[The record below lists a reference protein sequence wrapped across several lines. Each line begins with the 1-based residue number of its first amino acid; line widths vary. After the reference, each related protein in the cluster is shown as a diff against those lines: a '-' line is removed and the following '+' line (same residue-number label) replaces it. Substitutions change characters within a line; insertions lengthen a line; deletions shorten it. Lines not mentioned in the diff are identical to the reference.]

1 MKVRV
6 TQEFKDKYSG
16 ELHKIGTEMNLSV
29 KRINEILKVGGFLE
43 IVETEDETE
52 QIEQTEPIEP
62 TEQADVTEKE
72 PENTETEE
80 PKATGRRKRSK

>member
-16 ELHKIGTEMNLSV
+16 ELHKIGTGMDLPV

-43 IVETEDETE
+43 IVEVETE
-52 QIEQTEPIEP
+52 PIEQTEPIEP
-62 TEQADVTEKE
+62 TEQADVTEEE